1 MSEKICNCNCDQKSI
16 AMMPVAV
23 YEASEERHAR
33 HYKGLLA
40 VIILLVVLLV
50 GSNIAWLIYESQFET
65 VEESYVVEQDNEGG
79 YNNYIGNDGDI
90 TNGKTDN

>member
-1 MSEKICNCNCDQKSI
+1 MGEKICNCNCDQKSI

-23 YEASEERHAR
+23 YEASEERHAS

-50 GSNIAWLIYESQFET
+50 GSNIAWLVYESQFEV
-65 VEESYVVEQDNEGG
+65 VEEYSVEQESETGTNQSVINGG
-79 YNNYIGNDGDI
+79 EIG
-90 TNGKTDN
+90 

>member
-1 MSEKICNCNCDQKSI
+1 MGEKFCNCKIEPNAI

-23 YEASEERHAR
+23 HEASEERHAS

-50 GSNIAWLIYESQFET
+50 GSNIAWLVYEAQFET
-65 VEESYVVEQDNEGG
+65 VEESFVVEQDNEGG
-79 YNNYIGNDGDI
+79 YNNYVGNDGDI
-90 TNGKTDN
+90 TNGEADN

>member
-1 MSEKICNCNCDQKSI
+1 MGEKICNCNCEQKSI

-23 YEASEERHAR
+23 YEASEERHAS

-50 GSNIAWLIYESQFET
+50 GSNIAWLVYEAQYEV
-65 VEESYVVEQDNEGG
+65 VEEYSVEQESETGTNQSVINGG
-79 YNNYIGNDGDI
+79 EIG
-90 TNGKTDN
+90 